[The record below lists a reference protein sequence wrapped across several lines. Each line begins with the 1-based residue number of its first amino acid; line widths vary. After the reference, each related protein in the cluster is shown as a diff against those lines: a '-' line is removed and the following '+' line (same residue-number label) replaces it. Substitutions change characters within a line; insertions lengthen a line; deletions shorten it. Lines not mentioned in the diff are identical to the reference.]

1 MPVQRSSF
9 PQKFLSTSSNLL
21 KKELQVVISKVFPK
35 SFETKQIKKLSPPSE
50 LFQKSVDDEV
60 YFWKN
65 YKLLPPT
72 LTQINSIVAISRE
85 FSKSF
90 ETIKNVSSLWN
101 VSDEII
107 SEKITDGCS
116 VFFVQ

>member
-9 PQKFLSTSSNLL
+9 PQKFLSISSNLL

-50 LFQKSVDDEV
+50 LFQKNVDEEV

-90 ETIKNVSSLWN
+90 EKIKNVSSLWN